1 MKTTVMLI
9 GVLILAIPL
18 VIGCHKNQAVDN
30 KAIEAQVKK
39 ALPIGT
45 PREKVDSYLT
55 NHKIEHSFYKPENR
69 IYALVPDTRK
79 SFFGFSG
86 SLSVI
91 FSFDAS
97 DSLTNIQS
105 QVENTGP

>member
-1 MKTTVMLI
+1 MKMTISLI
-9 GVLILAIPL
+9 AAVILAVPL
-18 VIGCHKNQAVDN
+18 VIGCHKGQAVDY
-30 KAIEAQVKK
+30 KAIETEVKK
-39 ALPIGT
+39 DLPIGT

-55 NHKIEHSFYKPENR
+55 SHKIGHTFYKPENR

-79 SFFGFSG
+79 SVFGFSG
-86 SLSVI
+86 SLSVT

-105 QVENTGP
+105 QVQYTGP